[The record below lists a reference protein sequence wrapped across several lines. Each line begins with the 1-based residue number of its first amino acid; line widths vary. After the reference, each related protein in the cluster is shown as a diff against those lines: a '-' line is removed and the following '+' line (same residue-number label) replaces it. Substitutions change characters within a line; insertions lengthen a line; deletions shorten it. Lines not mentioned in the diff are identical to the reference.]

1 MGLLLAAMVARPT
14 VQAQSV
20 ITELPRFQV
29 SGHFNLLFPRPPIRR
44 FLDPLDSGYD
54 FEALYRLQH
63 NRPVLA
69 GLYWSE
75 MWLSRRS
82 NRYTDWSGGSAVD
95 IRERASSR
103 RLEGG
108 LTVGYYPEFNWAL
121 QPYIQGQAGFALF
134 RTASVLVDTDEG
146 EEIERINEQRSS
158 APAYGLC
165 LGAQYIPKAWW
176 IRADLRLGFRANP
189 SARFMAYDP
198 GLENT
203 THFPINS
210 FSTFTAAGHWWYA
223 SLGVTVLL
231 GDTGTVRE
239 PD

>member
-1 MGLLLAAMVARPT
+1 MGLILWALVGPIPAM
-14 VQAQSV
+14 AQPV

-29 SGHFNLLFPRPPIRR
+29 AGHFNLYFPRPPIDR

-54 FEALYRLQH
+54 IEALYRLQH

-108 LTVGYYPEFNWAL
+108 LTVGYYPELNWAI
-121 QPYIQGQAGFALF
+121 QPYVQGQAGFALF
-134 RTASVLVDTDEG
+134 RTASVLFDTDED
-146 EEIERINEQRSS
+146 EEIDRINENRSS

-165 LGAQYIPKAWW
+165 LGAQYVPKIWW
-176 IRADLRLGFRANP
+176 VRADLRVGFRANP
-189 SARFMAYDP
+189 SSTFMAYDP
-198 GLENT
+198 DKENMT
-203 THFPINS
+203 EFPINS

-223 SLGVTVLL
+223 SLGVSVLL
-231 GDTGTVRE
+231 GDTVTGRE
-239 PD
+239 SD